1 MSDCGVWTAYFGSDH
16 KTVDKC
22 IRIAAAEIARL
33 ADSNLSEAKIERI
46 KRQYIGQM
54 QVASDHRESMAMS
67 MGKSLAYFNEIHDI
81 DWITE
86 RIRAVSASDLR
97 SIAEMIHPS
106 SWSRLTI
113 C

>member
-1 MSDCGVWTAYFGSDH
+1 
-16 KTVDKC
+16 
-22 IRIAAAEIARL
+22 
-33 ADSNLSEAKIERI
+33 
-46 KRQYIGQM
+46 
-54 QVASDHRESMAMS
+54 MAMS

-97 SIAEMIHPS
+97 SIAETIHPS